1 MLINT
6 SNLLK
11 VTDRVFSF
19 MFLALSGRA
28 INRSH
33 GNEDPRRTCCTD
45 REDRV
50 SKIFYISPVCL
61 TGFRTEPLQISEAC
75 RNYLKAI

>member
-50 SKIFYISPVCL
+50 SKIFLYLSCVSD
-61 TGFRTEPLQISEAC
+61 GF
-75 RNYLKAI
+75 